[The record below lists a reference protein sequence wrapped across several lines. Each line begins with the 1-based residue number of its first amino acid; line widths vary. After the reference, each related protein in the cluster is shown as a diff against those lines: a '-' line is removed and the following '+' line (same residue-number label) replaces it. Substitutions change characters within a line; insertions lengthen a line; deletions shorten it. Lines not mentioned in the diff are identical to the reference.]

1 MRRASSAVADAPQ
14 LRRTLEVASEV
25 QTALRAQGLEAVVIG
40 AMALAIHGYPR
51 STEDLD
57 LAVAAAPGAL
67 HTLADALRRRG
78 FEVEVRDPDAE
89 DPLGGVVDVRAE
101 GADLVQVVNFDNPPA
116 SGFPRLVHDA
126 LRGAV
131 ELLPGSAL
139 RVVDPY
145 HLVVFKLYAGGA

>member
-1 MRRASSAVADAPQ
+1 M
-14 LRRTLEVASEV
+14 
-25 QTALRAQGLEAVVIG
+25 
-40 AMALAIHGYPR
+40 
-51 STEDLD
+51 
-57 LAVAAAPGAL
+57 
-67 HTLADALRRRG
+67 
-78 FEVEVRDPDAE
+78 EVRDPDAE
-89 DPLGGVVDVRAE
+89 DPPGGVVDVRAE

-145 HLVVFKLYAGGA
+145 HLVVFKLYAGGAKSKLDILELLERNPGLDRGRLSALCEGYGMGHELERVLALVREDE